1 MSNALSSLGFYK
13 LGTMSDSWVRGLKE
27 EVPTLV
33 TNWSGRQG
41 FYSTMNEE
49 DASFKKNVQARLSAM
64 MEDWLAEHFP
74 AHRLLLISLV
84 VKFPQGDQ
92 IVGLH
97 RDWAYV
103 DETKHNSLNFW
114 IPLEDVDEQRG
125 CLHVVEG
132 SHHSASPFRG
142 TPFVSM
148 PKHLEETIMQGAEAL
163 PMTKGEVLVYDS
175 RLLHFSNP
183 CSGDKPR
190 IAIAGVIIPSE
201 AQPIHYCFDEGQ
213 CVTYDARGDF
223 FSSLTP
229 GKPITAPILSTEN
242 DIAKVSHYYDRVN
255 HEYMQHY
262 GEHIQAFRPT
272 EDSVLFNHMVESM
285 KLSEGLQ
292 VVDAGCGVGGSMR
305 ALADR
310 VKAHFKGFTLSSVQL
325 EEGRLKNQKHSAKEC
340 LEIHYGDYHYLD
352 QLVAKESVDR
362 VLFIESLGHSTQLHR
377 AVQSAEAILK
387 PGGILYIKDF
397 FPFYRK
403 DEDLRRRQEEVI
415 ERINEYYA
423 YNVIDFEHLMQ
434 CLRKEGLRILT
445 IQAFPFEDDITKRF
459 AFEEALD
466 IDLFESKAEFRVAEW
481 LEIVVQKPINPM
493 Y

>member
-1 MSNALSSLGFYK
+1 MSNTLSSLGFYK
-13 LGTMSDSWVRGLKE
+13 LPPMSDSWIRGLQE

-41 FYSTMNEE
+41 FYSTMKER
-49 DASFKKNVQARLSAM
+49 DPAFKEKVHARLSDT
-64 MEDWLAEHFP
+64 MEDWLTEHFP
-74 AHRLLLISLV
+74 AHRLLLVSLV

-125 CLHVVEG
+125 CLHVVRG
-132 SHHSASPFRG
+132 SHISASPFRG

-148 PKHLEETIMQGAEAL
+148 PKDLEQNIMKGAEAL
-163 PMTKGEVLVYDS
+163 PMMKGEVLVYDS

-183 CSGDKPR
+183 CSWKKPR
-190 IAIAGVIIPSE
+190 IAIAGVIIPSD
-201 AQPIHYCFDEGQ
+201 AQPIHYCFEKGQ
-213 CVTYDARGDF
+213 CITYDAQGSF
-223 FSSLTP
+223 FSNLTP
-229 GKPITAPILSTEN
+229 GKPINSPILSAEN
-242 DIAKVSHYYDRVN
+242 DIAQVSHYYDKVN
-255 HEYMQHY
+255 QDYMQHY

-272 EDSVLFNHMVESM
+272 EDSVLFDHMVESM

-310 VKAHFKGFTLSSVQL
+310 VKARFKGFTLSTVQV
-325 EEGRLKNQKHSAKEC
+325 EEGRLKNQRHEDSKY
-340 LEIHYGDYHYLD
+340 LEINYGDYHCLD
-352 QLVAKESVDR
+352 QLVAKQSVDR
-362 VLFIESLGHSTQLHR
+362 VLFIESLGHSTQPHR

-403 DEDLRRRQEEVI
+403 DEDLRRQQEEVI
-415 ERINEYYA
+415 ERINQYYA

-466 IDLFESKAEFRVAEW
+466 IDLFEGKTEFRVAEW

>member
-1 MSNALSSLGFYK
+1 MSNALSSSGFYK
-13 LGTMSDSWVRGLKE
+13 LGLMSESWVCRLQE
-27 EVPTLV
+27 EVPVLV

-41 FYSTMNEE
+41 FYSTMNE
-49 DASFKKNVQARLSAM
+49 DDSAFKQKVQARLSAM
-64 MEDWLAEHFP
+64 MEDWLTEHFP
-74 AHRLLLISLV
+74 THRLLLASLV

-103 DETKHNSLNFW
+103 DETKYNSLNFW
-114 IPLEDVDEQRG
+114 IPLEDVDELRG
-125 CLHVVEG
+125 CIHIVPG
-132 SHHSASPFRG
+132 SHRSASPFRG

-148 PKHLEETIMQGAEAL
+148 PKYLEENIMQGAEAL

-183 CSGDKPR
+183 CSGKKPR
-190 IAIAGVIIPSE
+190 IAVAGVIIPSE
-201 AQPIHYCFDEGQ
+201 AQPIHYSFNEGQ

-223 FSSLTP
+223 FSTFTP
-229 GKPITAPILSTEN
+229 GKTIAARILSTEN

-272 EDSVLFNHMVESM
+272 EDALLFNHMVESM

-305 ALADR
+305 ALAER
-310 VKAHFKGFTLSSVQL
+310 VKAHFKGFTLSTVQV

-340 LEIHYGDYHYLD
+340 LEIDYGDYHHLD
-352 QLVAKESVDR
+352 QLVARQSVDR
-362 VLFIESLGHSTQLHR
+362 VLFIESLGHSTQLHH

-403 DEDLRRRQEEVI
+403 DEDLCRQQEEVI
-415 ERINEYYA
+415 ERINQYYA

-466 IDLFESKAEFRVAEW
+466 IDLFEGKPEFRVAEW